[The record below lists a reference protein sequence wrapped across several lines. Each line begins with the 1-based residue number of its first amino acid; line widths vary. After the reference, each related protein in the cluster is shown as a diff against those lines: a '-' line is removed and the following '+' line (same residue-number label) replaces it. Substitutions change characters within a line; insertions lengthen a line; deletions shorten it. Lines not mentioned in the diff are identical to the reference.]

1 MYDWLGQCQEE
12 GQERDRGVWGYLMGV
27 LWGMLTLL
35 PIPSSRCCCCC
46 WLWSRLMRNLKKK
59 KLSI

>member
-27 LWGMLTLL
+27 LWGMFTLL
-35 PIPSSRCCCCC
+35 SIPLSCC

-59 KLSI
+59 ELSI